1 METIAGEGMPIP
13 RTSFRSLRAFLKPI
27 WATRPVPPFCFPRQR
42 VNKTC
47 QTLGEVVYD
56 PLDYLVKGDGGGGMG

>member
-27 WATRPVPPFCFPRQR
+27 WATRPVPPFLFS
-42 VNKTC
+42 KAAS
-47 QTLGEVVYD
+47 
-56 PLDYLVKGDGGGGMG
+56 